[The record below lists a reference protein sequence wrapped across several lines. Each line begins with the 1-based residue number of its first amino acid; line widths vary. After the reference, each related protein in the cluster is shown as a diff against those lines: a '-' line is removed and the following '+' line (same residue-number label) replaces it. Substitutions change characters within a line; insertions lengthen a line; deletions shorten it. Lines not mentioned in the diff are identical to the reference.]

1 MLDFEHAFIA
11 LRQKRPLSEL
21 HIFVPQAHD
30 VSELT
35 ESPSV
40 FEQAEMVEDEHRL
53 YVLWQKRPVVDVHSV
68 LPQLHPALF
77 AVVPSVSV
85 QSGPVVQ
92 MQLRKEEHLVVEV
105 VRGLNLRVLPLLYL

>member
-53 YVLWQKRPVVDVHSV
+53 YVLWQKRPVVGVHATPPQIQSAV
-68 LPQLHPALF
+68 L
-77 AVVPSVSV
+77 AVVPSVFEH
-85 QSGPVVQ
+85 SGPVAQRQV
-92 MQLRKEEHLVVEV
+92 LEEEHLVGEV
-105 VRGLNLRVLPLLYL
+105 VRVLK